1 MDYPEAR
8 KQLEYQ
14 AQLRISSNRKMSSAL
29 KENSSGSAKTNGSD
43 SLLKK
48 TLRGNVD
55 PNKSRFVHERL
66 LLLGMSRF

>member
-29 KENSSGSAKTNGSD
+29 KENSSGSANSKANSADT
-43 SLLKK
+43 LLKK
-48 TLRGNVD
+48 TLRGNVGQSG
-55 PNKSRFVHERL
+55 PANNK
-66 LLLGMSRF
+66 

>member
-29 KENSSGSAKTNGSD
+29 KENSSGSANSKANSADT
-43 SLLKK
+43 LLKK
-48 TLRGNVD
+48 TLRGNVGQSGPVNSKYD
-55 PNKSRFVHERL
+55 APQFDIV
-66 LLLGMSRF
+66 